1 MAAWSK
7 VAQEVR
13 EHVRYRLDNWFARGT
28 GAQVLLLTAASALV
42 VLAGMSTYWL
52 GLFAPENAAVEGIR
66 RDLDQGLADSF
77 WWSINHVLDPSA
89 SNSDYRATWPVVLV
103 SFGLCF
109 AGLGIFGTLVGLV
122 SSAIEGRLAT
132 LRSGNG
138 VVKERDHLLILGWND
153 KIFSILRLLSESARP
168 VTVVVLCE
176 HEIDFMKG
184 RVRTEATVGRNV
196 RLVFRTGD
204 PTNLVELE
212 RVAFDK
218 AFNLVVLADESG
230 SSSAEDPDIR
240 VIKTLIQLSSYR
252 EWGERRPKMAAEIIQ
267 RGYFQAASIAAA
279 GEVTIVNSS
288 ATISKLLVQAS
299 RQPDLSIV
307 YRELFGFSGSEIF
320 VAGYPELQ
328 GQRFGELWPKFANA
342 IPIGVSRMV
351 REDGRDRFVPHLNPG
366 ADYRVAKGEWLIFV
380 SRGRNLAF
388 DPLAPPYPG
397 EVVSTAPL
405 EPVRPSQVLVL
416 GWNESIYDIVTEL
429 DRNLAPPGMPLRVVA
444 HHAPEV
450 AAQLMTEN
458 LSAPSRN
465 VAYSYVQQNY
475 AKREHLSELLG
486 PANESVIL
494 LADRSL
500 GDDDPDART
509 IITLLSLRD
518 VLRER
523 GESAERLV
531 ATEFLHPQNADLL
544 MGQKLGDMVISPE
557 MVSMVLTQVSQQLML
572 KLIYEELLDAGGCEV
587 YLKPASLYT
596 THPAKCTF
604 ADVISGSLQRGEIAI
619 GLRLDRSESSRA
631 NNFGVIMNPPKDL
644 NLELGPQDRVVVV
657 ARDG

>member
-1 MAAWSK
+1 MAAPK
-7 VAQEVR
+7 HLVQELR

-28 GAQVLLLTAASALV
+28 GAQVLLLTIASMLV
-42 VLAGMSTYWL
+42 VLAGMSAYWV
-52 GLFAPENAAVEGIR
+52 GLFAPENAGVEGIR

-77 WWSINHVLDPSA
+77 WWSIAHVLDPSA
-89 SNSDYRATWPVVLV
+89 SSSDYKATLPVVLV
-103 SFGLCF
+103 SFALCF

-122 SSAIEGRLAT
+122 SSAIEGRLAA

-168 VTVVVLCE
+168 VTVVVLCQ
-176 HEIDFMKG
+176 HEIELMKT
-184 RVRTEATVGRNV
+184 RVRTEAPISRHV

-218 AFNLVVLADESG
+218 AFNIVVLADESG
-230 SSSAEDPDIR
+230 SAGAEDPDIR
-240 VIKTLIQLSSYR
+240 VIKTLIQLSSFDG
-252 EWGERRPKMAAEIIQ
+252 WDVRRPKMAAEIIQ

-320 VAGYPELQ
+320 VAGYPELE
-328 GQRFGELWPKFANA
+328 GQRFGDLWPKFANA

-351 REDGRDRFVPHLNPG
+351 SEDGRDRFIPHLNPG
-366 ADYRVAKGEWLIFV
+366 VEYRVAKGEWLIFV
-380 SRGRNLAF
+380 SRGRKLEL
-388 DPLAPPYPG
+388 DPHAPPHVG

-405 EPVRPSQVLVL
+405 DPVRPSQVLVL
-416 GWNESIYDIVTEL
+416 GWNESIYDIVSEL
-429 DRNLAPPGMPLRVVA
+429 DRDASTRGLPLRVVA
-444 HHAPEV
+444 HHSPET
-450 AAQLMTEN
+450 AARLMAEN
-458 LSAPSRN
+458 RMEPSRN
-465 VAYSYVQQNY
+465 VDLRYLELAYE
-475 AKREHLSELLG
+475 KREHLAELLG
-486 PANESVIL
+486 PPSESVIL

-500 GDDDPDART
+500 GDEDPDART

-531 ATEFLHPQNADLL
+531 ATEFLHPQNANLL
-544 MGQKLGDMVISPE
+544 MGRKLGDMVISPE

-572 KLIYEELLDAGGCEV
+572 KLIYEELLDAGGCEI

-604 ADVISGSLQRGEIAI
+604 ADLISGSLQRGEVAI
-619 GLRLDRSESSRA
+619 GLRLDRSDNSFA
-631 NNFGVIMNPPKDL
+631 NNFGVLMNPPKEMR
-644 NLELGPQDRVVVV
+644 LELRPQDRVVVV